1 MGKVLRQNRSNARR
15 NRSGQPSSESWGGE
29 RCAVVICQLALLATA
44 RTLQRDLQP
53 YDETATTNT
62 VVGLASALPEATMAI
77 RRYRE
82 YWRYGMVRA

>member
-29 RCAVVICQLALLATA
+29 RSAVVICQLALLATA

-62 VVGLASALPEATMAI
+62 VVASALPEATMVI